1 MLLLVWETLGWD
13 VLRAKRCDGRVA
25 PNIGR
30 GREETKRR
38 GKDTGKAGKTVV
50 CNGISVARVQK

>member
-1 MLLLVWETLGWD
+1 MGFLWA
-13 VLRAKRCDGRVA
+13 RRCDGRIA

-30 GREETKRR
+30 GREAAKRR
-38 GKDTGKAGKTVV
+38 EKDTGKAGKTVV